1 MLCVGLLA
9 KGTVQCRAA
18 ALFGEAV
25 EKTAWGAMQQVSI
38 RYSQM
43 SSSVPLSP
51 GKKFFIFDLKSTVC
65 STCPKSER
73 DGNTR
78 QSLSTKIS
86 KIFQL

>member
-1 MLCVGLLA
+1 MKRYWRFGKTKELYREMQCTEEMLMLCVGLLA

-38 RYSQM
+38 RCSQM

-51 GKKFFIFDLKSTVC
+51 GKVLY
-65 STCPKSER
+65 
-73 DGNTR
+73 
-78 QSLSTKIS
+78 L
-86 KIFQL
+86 